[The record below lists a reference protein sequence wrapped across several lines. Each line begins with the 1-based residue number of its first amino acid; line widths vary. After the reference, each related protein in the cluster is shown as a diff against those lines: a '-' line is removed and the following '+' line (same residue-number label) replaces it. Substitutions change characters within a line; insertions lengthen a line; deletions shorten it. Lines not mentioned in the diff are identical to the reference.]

1 MCIGF
6 RVILLPFSIKATK
19 QGQKMQEIQP
29 ELNKLVERARL
40 SQSMGLASDAMKVRE
55 EMMDIYKQAG
65 VSPMGPMLGS
75 LIQLT
80 VIMSCFFGIRKLC
93 ETVPAVAEG
102 GCLWFP
108 NLAIPD
114 PYFVLPVT
122 AGVSTLFMTELGADG
137 MNANGQIG
145 TKYMMRAMSLF
156 TIFVAAKMQ
165 SVAL

>member
-40 SQSMGLASDAMKVRE
+40 SQSMGLASDAMKV
-55 EMMDIYKQAG
+55 
-65 VSPMGPMLGS
+65 
-75 LIQLT
+75 
-80 VIMSCFFGIRKLC
+80 
-93 ETVPAVAEG
+93 PAVAEG

-114 PYFVLPVT
+114 PYFVLPVI

>member
-75 LIQLT
+75 LNPA
-80 VIMSCFFGIRKLC
+80 SCDYVVFFWN
-93 ETVPAVAEG
+93 P
-102 GCLWFP
+102 
-108 NLAIPD
+108 
-114 PYFVLPVT
+114 
-122 AGVSTLFMTELGADG
+122 
-137 MNANGQIG
+137 
-145 TKYMMRAMSLF
+145 
-156 TIFVAAKMQ
+156 
-165 SVAL
+165 